1 MKYAYF
7 PNIFMPSR
15 SRRRLWV
22 GLVVRWCTLRPPG
35 PHLRREEGVGTEDGG
50 GLAAMATACP
60 EGRPGPQGLLTA
72 RCGGDE
78 DKMCAGLIS
87 NIQGHSLIR
96 LQCAWK
102 GVCAAG
108 SL

>member
-1 MKYAYF
+1 MGGLGRLLVHFETAR
-7 PNIFMPSR
+7 PS
-15 SRRRLWV
+15 LE
-22 GLVVRWCTLRPPG
+22 
-35 PHLRREEGVGTEDGG
+35 EEGVGTEDGG

-78 DKMCAGLIS
+78 DKMCVGLIS